1 MGRTDW
7 CLCFLFKSVISMFKK
22 LLSSCVLGAAVFSVA
37 AESTVIY
44 TYAGDEC
51 YSWGKGKA
59 EIYDV
64 AIRISDPALVGKKI
78 TSIRALVNAYE
89 GIESTSLWLSKE
101 LTLEKIDGVKVT
113 VPDTYSA
120 ETAVKEITLEG
131 SGIVCGEMSAALDT
145 PYVLTE
151 EGIYVGY
158 SLTVPSV
165 PKGESLTAMQQNP
178 LLLSPCDNPESLYIR
193 ASKDFLKWVH
203 YNDKLGSA
211 AMIYVTL
218 EGDFAEYSLGFK
230 EIPTTY
236 APVGED
242 FKVNASVLNIG
253 GSPVSRIGYSYSIAG
268 KSFEKTLDL
277 DTPIEPDFVNPSVV
291 ALPVDALSDLGE
303 YTIEFRINT
312 VNGGENGSVTAAAAG
327 TVSVLPFIPVH
338 RPMLEEFTG
347 TWCGWCTRGFW
358 ALETLNEL
366 YGDGIVLAAYHDG
379 DPMEMPAT
387 PVRVDGYPSATLNRN
402 GIEDPYYGNA
412 NDGFGM
418 KKEVVASMQTMV
430 PASIDVMA
438 AWDGEATIS
447 VKATSTFFENKE
459 NAGYK
464 VGYLLINNGLTGT
477 TSDWLQSNYFTQYA
491 AQYAG
496 TDLEVLTTWP
506 AKVPGLVFNDVV
518 VDVTGMSGVAGSVP
532 ADVAYNIPYES
543 EFSFDIADNK
553 VIQDKDKLYVAAFI
567 INPDGTILNSNKT
580 KVEVP
585 TAVNGLEAGV
595 SEVSAEYYTLSGT
608 RVAAPE
614 KGIFVKVTRLSDGS
628 LRTAK
633 VVR

>member
-1 MGRTDW
+1 M
-7 CLCFLFKSVISMFKK
+7 KK
-22 LLSSCVLGAAVFSVA
+22 LLSSCLLGAAVFSAAA
-37 AESTVIY
+37 AESTVTF
-44 TYAGDEC
+44 TYAGDEVGA
-51 YSWGKGKA
+51 WGKGKS

-78 TSIRALVNAYE
+78 TSVRALVNAYE
-89 GIESTSLWLSKE
+89 GIESTSVWLSKE

-120 ETAVKEITLEG
+120 AVAPEQVSLPGADEEVG
-131 SGIVCGEMSAALDT
+131 QLYAALDT

-158 SLTVPSV
+158 SLTVPAV

-193 ASKDFLKWVH
+193 ASRDFLKWLP
-203 YNDKLGSA
+203 YNDKLGGA
-211 AMIYVTL
+211 AVIYVTL
-218 EGDFAEYSLGFK
+218 EGDFAEYSLGIK
-230 EIPTTY
+230 NIPTAY
-236 APVGED
+236 AALNEEFTV
-242 FKVNASVLNIG
+242 KAAVANIG
-253 GSPVSRIGYSYSIAG
+253 SSSVSSIGYSYSIGG
-268 KSFEKTLDL
+268 KDFENVIDL
-277 DTPIEPDFVNPSVV
+277 ESPIEPDFVNSTVV
-291 ALPVDALSDLGE
+291 ALPIAAIDDLGS
-303 YTIEFRINT
+303 YALDLKITT
-312 VNGGENGSVTAAAAG
+312 VNGAENVSAAASAS
-327 TVSVLPFIPVH
+327 TQINVLPFLPVH

-379 DPMEMPAT
+379 DPMAMPST
-387 PVRVDGYPSATLNRN
+387 PVAVDGYPSATLNRN

-412 NDGFGM
+412 GDGFGM
-418 KKEVVASMQTMV
+418 KKEVVASMETMV
-430 PASIDVMA
+430 PAAIDVA
-438 AWDGEATIS
+438 ATWDGEATIS

-464 VGYLLINNGLTGT
+464 IGYLLINNGLTGMS
-477 TSDWLQSNYFTQYA
+477 SDWLQSNYFTNYA

-506 AKVPGLVFNDVV
+506 SKVAGLIFNDVV
-518 VDVTGMSGVAGSVP
+518 VDITGMNGVAGSVP
-532 ADVAYNIPYES
+532 ADIAYNIPYES
-543 EFSFDIADNK
+543 EFSFDIAGNK

-567 INPDGTILNSNKT
+567 INPNGTILNSNKV
-580 KVEVP
+580 KVDVS
-585 TAVNGLEAGV
+585 TGVSDIEAGV
-595 SEVSAEYYTLSGT
+595 SEVAAEYYNLSGT

-628 LRTAK
+628 VRTAK